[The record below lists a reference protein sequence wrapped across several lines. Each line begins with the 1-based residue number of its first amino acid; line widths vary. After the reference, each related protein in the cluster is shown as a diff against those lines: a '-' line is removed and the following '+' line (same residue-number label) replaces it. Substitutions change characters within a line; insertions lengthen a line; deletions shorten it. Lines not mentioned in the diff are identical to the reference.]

1 MAYIALP
8 EMDGVDESI
17 KKHFEAIKQVT
28 GEVGET
34 VRILALRPDI
44 LDATS
49 VIVRTLLLSETELD
63 YETKETI
70 AILVSLENGCSMCVG
85 EHERIAVVLGIPAEK
100 IEKVKQGIESL
111 DGPEEKKSLL
121 RLCVK
126 SAKESH
132 KVTKEEIDGLK
143 AMGYSDSQLL
153 EAVAIVGY
161 FNYINTIVNSMGSGK

>member
-8 EMDGVDESI
+8 EIDGVDESI

-44 LDATS
+44 LDATNT
-49 VIVRTLLLSETELD
+49 IVRTLLLAQTELD

-85 EHERIAVVLGIPAEK
+85 EHERIAGVLGIPEEK
-100 IEKVKQGIESL
+100 IKKVKQGLESL
-111 DGPEEKKSLL
+111 DSPEEKKSLL
-121 RLCVK
+121 RFCVK

-132 KVTKEEIDGLK
+132 KATKADIDALK
-143 AMGYSDSQLL
+143 EVGYSDSQLL

>member
-8 EMDGVDESI
+8 EIDGVDESI

-44 LDATS
+44 LDATNT
-49 VIVRTLLLSETELD
+49 IVRTLLLSQTELD
-63 YETKETI
+63 YETKEII

-85 EHERIAVVLGIPAEK
+85 EHERLAGVLGIPEEK
-100 IEKVKQGIESL
+100 INEAKQGLESL
-111 DGPEEKKSLL
+111 DSPEEKKSLL
-121 RLCVK
+121 RFCVK

-132 KVTKEEIDGLK
+132 KTTQADIDALKE
-143 AMGYSDSQLL
+143 MGYSDSQLL

>member
-8 EMDGVDESI
+8 EIDGVDESI
-17 KKHFEAIKQVT
+17 KKHFDAIKQVT

-44 LDATS
+44 LDATNT
-49 VIVRTLLLSETELD
+49 IVRTLLLSQTELD
-63 YETKETI
+63 YETKEII

-85 EHERIAVVLGIPAEK
+85 EHERIAGVLGIPQEK
-100 IEKVKQGIESL
+100 INEAKQGLESL
-111 DGPEEKKSLL
+111 DSPEQKKSLL
-121 RLCVK
+121 RFCVK

-132 KVTKEEIDGLK
+132 KTTKADIDALK
-143 AMGYSDSQLL
+143 EMGYSDSQLL
-153 EAVAIVGY
+153 EAVSIVGY